1 MSIEKG
7 FEAWEGGLIEGWVKG
22 KRAKGKDEYRERV

>member
-7 FEAWEGGLIEGWVKG
+7 FEAWEGGLIEGLVKG
-22 KRAKGKDEYRERV
+22 KRETGA